1 MRLALPALAVVALL
15 VLLRRRR
22 TDPAVVVVV
31 ASLDGEEVVP
41 DEGTPEHRRIVEAAE
56 RALA

>member
-1 MRLALPALAVVALL
+1 MRLALPALAAVALL

-22 TDPAVVVVV
+22 TDPAVVVV

-56 RALA
+56 RALT

>member
-1 MRLALPALAVVALL
+1 MRLALPALAAVALL
-15 VLLRRRR
+15 VLLRRRG
-22 TDPAVVVVV
+22 TDPAVVVV

>member
-1 MRLALPALAVVALL
+1 MRLALPALAAVALL

-22 TDPAVVVVV
+22 TDPAVVVV

>member
-22 TDPAVVVVV
+22 TDPAVVVV

>member
-1 MRLALPALAVVALL
+1 MRLALPALAAVALL

-22 TDPAVVVVV
+22 TDPAVVVV

-41 DEGTPEHRRIVEAAE
+41 DEGIPEHRRIVEAAE
-56 RALA
+56 RALT